1 VSGLFRTGQ
10 KGRVRPALWNPHR
23 RYALSVAG
31 YPASPRVWTTI
42 SRPPVPWISC
52 AARMKRAPASP
63 RRRCARRDAERLDCR
78 GVRGRVEPGDTT
90 RPKEYDQAPRPGYV
104 GPNNTARPP
113 RLLPASRRRGEL
125 VASGLS
131 ETYGLEQTADL
142 QSARRHTETPRR
154 ARPGSTAVPARK
166 PDSPGRGT

>member
-1 VSGLFRTGQ
+1 MQPRDVSKICLRRIAPRRKAPQYRPPALSLDQPRLARQSSGSMWNCFWPSSSRTAGGGDTVSGLFRTCQ
-10 KGRVRPALWNPHR
+10 RSRVRPALWNPHR

-31 YPASPRVWTTI
+31 YPASPRGWTTI

-90 RPKEYDQAPRPGYV
+90 RPKNTIRRLDQD
-104 GPNNTARPP
+104 T
-113 RLLPASRRRGEL
+113 
-125 VASGLS
+125 
-131 ETYGLEQTADL
+131 
-142 QSARRHTETPRR
+142 
-154 ARPGSTAVPARK
+154 
-166 PDSPGRGT
+166 